1 MAGEGEVKKEDFSKL
16 KAQFKGREMR
26 KEDFEPLALLGFGNG
41 GSVHKVVHRPT
52 GLVLARKMIRL
63 DVKADAQQRILRE
76 LRVLFDCNSPYIIDF
91 YGSFLSEGEINIL
104 LEYMDAGSLDIVLRR
119 VGRIEEPVL
128 RHICKHTLLGLQY
141 LRDSQRII
149 HRDVK
154 PSNILVN
161 SAGAIKLCDFGVS
174 GELTNSL
181 ANTFVGT
188 RSYMAPERLSGDKYA
203 IESDIWSLGLSL
215 VELATG
221 HFPIPPETPPPPPV
235 PIRVPPRHL
244 DDEAQHKRAPLAIF
258 ELLSLV
264 VDGTP
269 PRLPADQGFTA
280 EFQDFVAH
288 CIVKNPSERFSIDRL
303 LEHSWIQRALAE
315 PVDLAAWARGTIP
328 LPRK

>member
-1 MAGEGEVKKEDFSKL
+1 MVKDGAVKKEEFSKIKL
-16 KAQFKGREMR
+16 LFKGRELK
-26 KEDFEPLALLGFGNG
+26 KEDFEPMQLLGFGNG
-41 GSVHKVVHRPT
+41 GSVHKVLHRPT

-63 DVKADAQQRILRE
+63 DVRQDAQVRIVRE

-91 YGSFLSEGEINIL
+91 YGSFLADGEINIL
-104 LEYMDAGSLDIVLRR
+104 LEYMDAGSLDMVLKR

-128 RHICKHTLLGLQY
+128 RHVCKHVLLGLQY

-154 PSNILVN
+154 PSNILIN
-161 SAGAIKLCDFGVS
+161 TAGAVKLCDFGVS
-174 GELTNSL
+174 GELTNTL

-188 RSYMAPERLSGDKYA
+188 RSYMSPERLSGDKYA

-221 HFPIPPETPPPPPV
+221 HFPIPPENPPPPPV
-235 PIRVPPRHL
+235 PIRHPPRQL
-244 DDEAQHKRAPLAIF
+244 DEDAQQKRPALAIF

-269 PRLPADQGFTA
+269 PRLPPDQGFSA
-280 EFQDFVAH
+280 EFQDFVGH

-303 LEHSWIQRALAE
+303 LEHAWIKKAEAE
-315 PVDLAAWARGTIP
+315 PVDLAAWTKGTIP
-328 LPRK
+328 PA